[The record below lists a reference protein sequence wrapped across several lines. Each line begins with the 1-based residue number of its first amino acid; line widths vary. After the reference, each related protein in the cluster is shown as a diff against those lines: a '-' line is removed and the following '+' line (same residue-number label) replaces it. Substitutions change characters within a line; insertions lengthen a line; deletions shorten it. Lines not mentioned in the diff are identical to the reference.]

1 MGDEGVAAW
10 KFPLI
15 VSAIA
20 ISIVGGFYLG
30 GPGLGMAVGAL
41 AAATIVVEAVRHP
54 PRRPISP
61 PSAPDSRRHVLVVV
75 DSPLEGPAV
84 DRLSE
89 LVCDP
94 TELVAPEVL
103 LLAPS
108 RHRFLDRWASDLDP
122 GRHAAQRNLVISAA
136 SLAAAGVA
144 ANARVGDEDLVQMV
158 EDELRT
164 FPATDVVLVTEDRR
178 RVAAA
183 SPADELRARLETGL
197 RTISIE
203 VPVAVEAPVEGWGA
217 PGRGTRYP

>member
-1 MGDEGVAAW
+1 MRDEGVAAW

-41 AAATIVVEAVRHP
+41 AAAVIVVEAVRHP
-54 PRRPISP
+54 PRQPIASAA
-61 PSAPDSRRHVLVVV
+61 APDSRRHVLVVV
-75 DSPLEGPAV
+75 DSPLEGAAV

-94 TELVAPEVL
+94 DEISAPDVL

-144 ANARVGDEDLVQMV
+144 ASARVGDEDLVQMV

-164 FPATDVVLVTEDRR
+164 FPATDVVLVTEDGSGGGDGG
-178 RVAAA
+178 AAR
-183 SPADELRARLETGL
+183 ELRSRLETGL
-197 RTISIE
+197 RTIAI
-203 VPVAVEAPVEGWGA
+203 EAPFAIGPA
-217 PGRGTRYP
+217 PGSGGPRRGTRYP

>member
-41 AAATIVVEAVRHP
+41 AAAAIVVEAVRHP

-61 PSAPDSRRHVLVVV
+61 PPAPDSRRRVLVLV
-75 DSPLEGPAV
+75 DSPLEGTAV
-84 DRLSE
+84 DLLSE
-89 LVCDP
+89 LVFDP
-94 TELVAPEVL
+94 AELATPEVL

-122 GRHAAQRNLVISAA
+122 GRHAAQRTLVISAA

-144 ANARVGDEDLVQMV
+144 ASARVGDEDLVQMV

-164 FPATDVVLVTEDRR
+164 FPATDVVLVTGNGRGDA
-178 RVAAA
+178 VG
-183 SPADELRARLETGL
+183 SPARELRARLETGL
-197 RTISIE
+197 RTVSVE
-203 VPVAVEAPVEGWGA
+203 APLAPEAPVEGSGA